1 MNDHD
6 LNLVIEWCEIQ
17 REIKEGIGLSDDLI
31 NIIEYAYK
39 EGFKAG
45 AVSLEVKQ

>member
-6 LNLVIEWCEIQ
+6 LKLVIEWCDIQ
-17 REIKEGIGLSDDLI
+17 REIKEGVGLSDDLI

-45 AVSLEVKQ
+45 VSTLEG

>member
-1 MNDHD
+1 MDDHD
-6 LNLVIEWCEIQ
+6 LKLVIEWCDIQ
-17 REIKEGIGLSDDLI
+17 REIKEGVGLSDDLI

-45 AVSLEVKQ
+45 VSNLED